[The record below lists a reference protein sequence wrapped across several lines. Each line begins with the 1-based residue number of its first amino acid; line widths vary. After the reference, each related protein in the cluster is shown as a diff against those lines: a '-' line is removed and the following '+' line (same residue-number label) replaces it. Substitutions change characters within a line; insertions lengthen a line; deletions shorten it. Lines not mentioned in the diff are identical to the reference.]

1 MYRIMIVDDELIIRE
16 GISTFIDWA
25 GLDCQIVHSAS
36 DGLEAIEFLQTT
48 CVNIVITDIRMPGK
62 NGLELAEYV
71 QKYAPST
78 KLIILS
84 GYSDFKYAQEA
95 LRHGAFD
102 FILKDNP
109 LSKIENAVR
118 RAISAIQEEQKKQR
132 HFDSIQETIIK
143 NQEELQIKFYQDL
156 VYDVPHKDQ
165 DHRRLR
171 PA

>member
-95 LRHGAFD
+95 LRHHHTTPCLFPY
-102 FILKDNP
+102 IL
-109 LSKIENAVR
+109 
-118 RAISAIQEEQKKQR
+118 
-132 HFDSIQETIIK
+132 
-143 NQEELQIKFYQDL
+143 
-156 VYDVPHKDQ
+156 
-165 DHRRLR
+165 
-171 PA
+171 